1 MITSSG
7 IYRVTVNEANNPT
20 YLKSGVYRVTILGEK
35 EHGMLYKRAE
45 ANFRNAGNKG
55 VSLSFNPDGRTWE
68 QQAGTFET
76 VRMLNIFEEQ
86 KRVICLPVSESEL
99 DAVANSLHGLDWS
112 SLSEAQQ
119 IAACK
124 AAL

>member
-20 YLKSGVYRVTILGEK
+20 YLHSGVYRIELFGK
-35 EHGMLYKRAE
+35 YMRE
-45 ANFRNAGNKG
+45 ANFRNAGNVG
-55 VSLSFNPDGRTWE
+55 VRLSFNPPDRTWE

-76 VRMLNIFEEQ
+76 VRMLNIFEGQ
-86 KRVICLPVSESEL
+86 KRVICLPVSEAEL
-99 DAVANSLHGLDWS
+99 DAVANSLHGLEWS
-112 SLSEAQQ
+112 ALSEAQQ

-124 AAL
+124 VGI